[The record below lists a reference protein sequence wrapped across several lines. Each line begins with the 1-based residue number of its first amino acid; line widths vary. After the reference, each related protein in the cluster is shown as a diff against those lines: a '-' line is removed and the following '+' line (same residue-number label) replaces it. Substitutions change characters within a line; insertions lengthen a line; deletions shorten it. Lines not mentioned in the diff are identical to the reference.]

1 MFESG
6 HGTRFA
12 DPGTLA
18 CRRLISAAAISSGGA
33 LLGAVAD
40 AGALLAQKSCPTGR
54 IKRPGTNGIWP
65 TFPTRETP
73 FVEGHL

>member
-6 HGTRFA
+6 HGRRFA

-40 AGALLAQKSCPTGR
+40 AGALLVQKSCPTGR